1 MNSTVGYCKHRYS
14 VTLKFSAVEQ
24 SKTVWPIISRVI
36 GLVYIGFPKMHQ
48 MKSQRDLYELLKL
61 KPGANLSEI
70 RKAYRHAAL
79 IAHPDKGGNAQ
90 AFHVVKLAFEV
101 LSSVTTQ
108 APYHTTRASQTDRCP
123 RAPRRYKATCSGLA
137 KSATT
142 RKRPSLCSPSGAKRH
157 CSSPLKQTYHNSSL
171 SRSLEHMRR
180 VLQSMTV
187 PQRLLSIQ
195 SVEPE
200 ARAEMISFMMR
211 VTKSTRMEA
220 NTDRQRQLSYDRSK
234 ACALASVRSNIR
246 SIHSSS
252 GTKYKAHL
260 VIKGLRLYADATS
273 YEAAIDNHIVFV
285 QMRDAVFAAS
295 RDDPTLWEHPVS
307 LLEIFRHILNDNS
320 TSEESIGLHVFVY
333 MRATP
338 WLDKKTF
345 ITSPVMKL
353 YDAVHLYVRLLGAQ
367 MASWENLRS
376 EWVTLLQCRR
386 NARKEA
392 LPLREAEAIVDHA
405 RANALRQ
412 QFKRAVQAV
421 HRAVKRKTAKGKTEH
436 MHSERLERKC
446 KIMKFRTV
454 ALERKARNQRLRAC
468 RLRRQ
473 GLNGKD
479 LTMEHFL
486 NGRG

>member
-1 MNSTVGYCKHRYS
+1 
-14 VTLKFSAVEQ
+14 
-24 SKTVWPIISRVI
+24 
-36 GLVYIGFPKMHQ
+36 MHQ
-48 MKSQRDLYELLKL
+48 MKSHRDLYELLKL

-108 APYHTTRASQTDRCP
+108 APYHTTRAGQTNCP
-123 RAPRRYKATCSGLA
+123 RVPRRYKANCSGLA
-137 KSATT
+137 KSATA

-200 ARAEMISFMMR
+200 ARAEMLSFMMR
-211 VTKSTRMEA
+211 VTKSTRMETK
-220 NTDRQRQLSYDRSK
+220 TDRQRQQSYDRSK

-246 SIHSSS
+246 RIDSSL

-295 RDDPTLWEHPVS
+295 RDNPTLWEHPTS
-307 LLEIFRHILNDNS
+307 LLEIFRHVLNDNS
-320 TSEESIGLHVFVY
+320 TSEESIGLHVFIY

-353 YDAVHLYVRLLGAQ
+353 YDAVHLYIRLLRAQ
-367 MASWENLRS
+367 MASWENLRY
-376 EWVTLLQCRR
+376 EWVTLLQRKR
-386 NARKEA
+386 NIRKEA

-405 RANALRQ
+405 RANALGQ
-412 QFKRAVQAV
+412 QFKRAMQAL
-421 HRAVKRKTAKGKTEH
+421 HRAVKRKTAKRKAEH
-436 MHSERLERKC
+436 KHAARLERKSKMM
-446 KIMKFRTV
+446 KIRTA
-454 ALERKARNQRLRAC
+454 ALERKAINQRLRAC
-468 RLRRQ
+468 QLRRQ
-473 GLNGKD
+473 GLNGKE